1 MRKVIVILLAA
12 LLLLS
17 FTSCNQDKIE
27 ELEAQVKQEKE
38 DHEATI
44 KNFEDFIDT
53 YDILKGFYST
63 NYNGLL
69 TSSEDTFE
77 VTLDSTNA
85 SNIGF
90 KGDFIKHFAVL
101 NEGETFSEENY
112 PTTKNATGAIR
123 VTKEQTE
130 STYYSRTLEFK
141 NTSFDIEYS
150 YIVYDSSNKTTS
162 VKKRDLKGLTISG
175 TLSISENRETSNSA
189 TVIFSFDGTINGTK
203 YKLSYSAT
211 YNTSDSTYEYT
222 EVKVNGNAVEL
233 RIVNK
238 MDIRPMVIGH

>member
-17 FTSCNQDKIE
+17 FTSCNQDKID

-44 KNFEDFIDT
+44 KNFEDFMDAH
-53 YDILKGFYST
+53 DILKEFYST

-85 SNIGF
+85 SKIVFGY
-90 KGDFIKHFAVL
+90 DFIKRFATI
-101 NEGETFSEENY
+101 NDGETFAETTR
-112 PTTKNATGAIR
+112 TTKNATGAIK
-123 VTKEQTE
+123 VTEE
-130 STYYSRTLEFK
+130 DSNSETLEFT

-150 YIVYDSSNKTTS
+150 CTVYDSSNKTTS
-162 VKKRDLKGLTISG
+162 SIKREIKGLTISG
-175 TLSISENRETSNSA
+175 TLSTTEKEETSDTA
-189 TVIFSFDGTINGTK
+189 TATFSFDGTINGTK
-203 YKLSYSAT
+203 YKLSYTISV
-211 YNTSDSTYEYT
+211 NLNDRSYEFT
-222 EVKVNGNAVEL
+222 EAKVNGNDVEL
-233 RIVNK
+233 RLLNK
-238 MDIRPMVIGH
+238 TGIIPIIMGS